1 MGDENENRALQILE
15 GLATGKQQLAQ
26 LLTQLITTNQAN
38 QNHGGNN
45 DNGGTNGHNRGN
57 NGAGGIFGNNGNHA
71 KGNNNQ
77 IPAHVGTRTT
87 CSIVPRPLLP
97 QFTRNQ
103 EVGNQG

>member
-1 MGDENENRALQILE
+1 MGDENENRALQISE
-15 GLATGKQQLAQ
+15 GLATRQQQLAQ

-38 QNHGGNN
+38 QNHGANI

-77 IPAHVGTRTT
+77 IPAQVGTRTT
-87 CSIVPRPLLP
+87 GSIVPRPLLP
-97 QFTRNQ
+97 
-103 EVGNQG
+103 